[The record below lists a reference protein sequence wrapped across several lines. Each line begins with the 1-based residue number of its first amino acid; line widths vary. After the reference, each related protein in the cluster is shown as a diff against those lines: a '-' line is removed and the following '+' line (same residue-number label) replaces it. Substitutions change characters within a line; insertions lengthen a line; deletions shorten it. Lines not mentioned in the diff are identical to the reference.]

1 MKASAYISSRKEI
14 FITPFIFFAFLLLFS
29 RMNYDLQSF
38 APSLIIGMNSLT
50 ARLSAKLLT
59 LFAIKA
65 TVEKSYILLPLHSQI
80 EIIYECTG
88 VYILLLFVSFILSYP
103 TTLFKKVNG
112 IILGIPLLYG
122 FNLLRI
128 VILGILEIYSP
139 GLFDFFHLYLWE
151 ATFIAFVL
159 LVAYCWI
166 TWIAERTYTLPERNK
181 RFTEPV
187 LKFILFS
194 ILSFV
199 LIRILLSP
207 YVLFQQ
213 HVLKAILASDL
224 LGLRTSIE
232 ISVYNGVMWL
242 KEEHGISQ
250 SILLTH
256 LIFNLVPFLSLTMI
270 LRLRP
275 FQKIISMTGGVF
287 LMVISH
293 TFWLTLVAV
302 RVITSTPGILMA
314 LNIYQMFN
322 IALPILL
329 WIPLLYI
336 SRRRPGEKGQR
347 ELVHTPSS
355 LKLEGSVTYPGLFS
369 TICYLLLGAVS
380 PLLLLLL
387 VFKVNLGY
395 FVAFMIWFLGIT
407 FILPEPPFI
416 LQFKDRNKFIILTLF
431 LFWQIPFTAS
441 TLMYVPSDQRVGLIH
456 QSGRLT
462 VLEDGAH
469 FSLPFTGKKILLE
482 LSSRSFTYPVFAY
495 SATGGKVIDAE
506 ARVYYRIT
514 PRANFQKIY
523 SELGKNMGEIDQ
535 GVSSLCRTAI
545 IWTLS
550 RSGYLKDWQKRG
562 AADIFHSR
570 ILTQAQTFL
579 QEYGIV
585 IEKVELT
592 NREGAKVKL

>member
-1 MKASAYISSRKEI
+1 
-14 FITPFIFFAFLLLFS
+14 
-29 RMNYDLQSF
+29 MNYNLLSF
-38 APSLIIGMNSLT
+38 APSLILDLNSLT
-50 ARLSAKLLT
+50 ARLASRLLT
-59 LFAIKA
+59 LLNINA
-65 TVEKSYILLPLHSQI
+65 TVEKSYIILPLHSQI

-88 VYILLLFVSFILSYP
+88 VYIVLIFISFIFSYP
-103 TTLFKKVNG
+103 TTLLKKLLG
-112 IILGIPLLYG
+112 IVLGIPLIYS
-122 FNLLRI
+122 FNLFRI
-128 VILGILEIYSP
+128 SILGILEIYSP
-139 GLFDFFHLYLWE
+139 GLFEFFHLYLWE

-213 HVLKAILASDL
+213 HLLKAILTSDL
-224 LGLRTSIE
+224 LGLSTNIE

-242 KEEHGISQ
+242 REERGTSQ

-270 LRLRP
+270 LRLHP
-275 FQKIISMTGGVF
+275 FKKIISMTGGVF

-336 SRRRPGEKGQR
+336 SRRGSGGEGQR
-347 ELVHTPSS
+347 EWVHAPSS
-355 LKLEGSVTYPGLFS
+355 LKPEGPATYPGLFS

-380 PLLLLLL
+380 PLLLLLS

-395 FVAFMIWFLGIT
+395 FVAFMIWFLGVT
-407 FILPEPPFI
+407 LILPEPPFI
-416 LQFKDRNKFIILTLF
+416 LRRKNRGVFIFISLLF
-431 LFWQIPFTAS
+431 FWQILLTAS
-441 TLMYVPSDQRVGLIH
+441 ILIYLPSHQRIGLINSSGKFTLLKEGVHLKLH
-456 QSGRLT
+456 QRGKE
-462 VLEDGAH
+462 VLFD
-469 FSLPFTGKKILLE
+469 
-482 LSSRSFTYPVFAY
+482 LSVRSFTFPVLAY
-495 SATGGKVIDAE
+495 SESGERVIDVE
-506 ARVYYRIT
+506 AKVYYRIT
-514 PRANFQKIY
+514 PQAKFEKVY
-523 SELGKNMGEIDQ
+523 SELGKDMTEIDQ
-535 GVSSLCRTAI
+535 SVSLLCRTAT

-550 RSGYLKDWQKRG
+550 RSGYLKDWQKSG
-562 AADIFHSR
+562 AANLFHAQ
-570 ILTQAQTFL
+570 ILSQAQTL
-579 QEYGIV
+579 LKEYSIA
-585 IEKVELT
+585 IEKFELT
-592 NREGAKVKL
+592 NKEGVKIKL

>member
-1 MKASAYISSRKEI
+1 MKVTEYLSPRRE
-14 FITPFIFFAFLLLFS
+14 FITTPLIFLVFLVLFS
-29 RMNYDLQSF
+29 KVNYDFQSF
-38 APSLIIGMNSLT
+38 SPSLVQGMNSLT

-88 VYILLLFVSFILSYP
+88 VYILLLFVSFVLSYP
-103 TTLFKKVNG
+103 TLLFRKMLG
-112 IILGIPLLYG
+112 IIFGIPLLII

-128 VILGILEIYSP
+128 AVLGLFEIYSP

-187 LKFILFS
+187 LKFILSS
-194 ILSFV
+194 IFFFV
-199 LIRILLSP
+199 LIRILLNP

-213 HVLKAILASDL
+213 HFLKTILASDL
-224 LGLRTSIE
+224 LGLSTNIG

-242 KEEHGISQ
+242 KEERGITQ
-250 SILLTH
+250 SIHLTH
-256 LIFNLVPFLSLTMI
+256 LIFSLVPFLSLTMI
-270 LRLRP
+270 IRLHP
-275 FQKIISMTGGVF
+275 FKKIISMTGGVF

-336 SRRRPGEKGQR
+336 SRRRSGGEGQR
-347 ELVHTPSS
+347 EWVHTPSS
-355 LKLEGSVTYPGLFS
+355 LKPEGSVTYPGLFS

-380 PLLLLLL
+380 PLLLLLS

-395 FVAFMIWFLGIT
+395 FVAFMIWLLGVT
-407 FILPEPPFI
+407 LILPEPPFI
-416 LQFKDRNKFIILTLF
+416 LQFKDRKKFILLTLF
-431 LFWQIPFTAS
+431 LFWQIPLTAS
-441 TLMYVPSDQRVGLIH
+441 TLMYVPSHQRVGLIH
-456 QSGRLT
+456 PSGRLT

-469 FSLPFTGKKILLE
+469 FSPPFTGKKILLE

-495 SATGGKVIDAE
+495 SETGGKVIDAE

-562 AADIFHSR
+562 TADIFHSR

>member
-1 MKASAYISSRKEI
+1 MKVSEYISSRKEI
-14 FITPFIFFAFLLLFS
+14 VTTPLIFFVFLFLFS

-38 APSLIIGMNSLT
+38 APSFIADMNSLT
-50 ARLSAKLLT
+50 ARLSAQLLT
-59 LFAIKA
+59 ILNLNA
-65 TVEKSYILLPLHSQI
+65 TVEKSYILLPMHSQI

-88 VYILLLFVSFILSYP
+88 IYILLLFVSFLLSYP
-103 TTLFKKVNG
+103 TTLRRKLLG
-112 IILGIPLLYG
+112 IVLGIPLLYS

-128 VILGILEIYSP
+128 TILGILQIYSP

-166 TWIAERTYTLPERNK
+166 TWVAERNYTISERQK
-181 RFTEPV
+181 RSLKPI
-187 LKFILFS
+187 LKFVLFS
-194 ILSFV
+194 ILFFL
-199 LIRILLSP
+199 LIRLLLNP
-207 YVLFQQ
+207 YIFFLQCLLEAL
-213 HVLKAILASDL
+213 LKSDL
-224 LGLRTSIE
+224 LGLTTIE
-232 ISVYNGVMWL
+232 ISVSRGVMWL
-242 KEEHGISQ
+242 KEENGASQ
-250 SILLTH
+250 SIRLTH
-256 LIFNLVPFLSLTMI
+256 LIFNLVPFLALTMI
-270 LRLRP
+270 LRLHP
-275 FQKIISMTGGVF
+275 FQKIISMTCGVF

-302 RVITSTPGILMA
+302 RVITSTPEILMA

-329 WIPLLYI
+329 WIPLVYI
-336 SRRRPGEKGQR
+336 SRKRSGGEGQR
-347 ELVHTPSS
+347 EWVHAPSS
-355 LKLEGSVTYPGLFS
+355 LKPEGSVTYPGLFS

-380 PLLLLLL
+380 PLLLLLS
-387 VFKVNLGY
+387 VFEVNLGY
-395 FVAFMIWFLGIT
+395 FVAFMIWLLGVT

-416 LQFKDRNKFIILTLF
+416 LQFKDRKKCILLTLF
-431 LFWQIPFTAS
+431 LFWQIPLTAS
-441 TLMYVPSDQRVGLIH
+441 TLMYVPSHQRVVLIH
-456 QSGRLT
+456 PSGKLT
-462 VLEDGAH
+462 VLENGAH
-469 FSLPFTGKKILLE
+469 FSPPFTGEKILFE

-495 SATGGKVIDAE
+495 SETGGKVIDAE

-535 GVSSLCRTAI
+535 GVSSLCRTAT

-570 ILTQAQTFL
+570 ILSQAQTFL

-592 NREGAKVKL
+592 NRKGAKVKI

>member
-1 MKASAYISSRKEI
+1 MKISAYISSRKEI

-38 APSLIIGMNSLT
+38 APSLIAGMNSLT

-88 VYILLLFVSFILSYP
+88 VYILLLFVSFVLSYP
-103 TTLFKKVNG
+103 TPLFRKVLG
-112 IILGIPLLYG
+112 IIFGIPLLII

-128 VILGILEIYSP
+128 AVLGFLEIYSP

-194 ILSFV
+194 ILAFV
-199 LIRILLSP
+199 LIRILFSP

-213 HVLKAILASDL
+213 HLLKAILASDL

-250 SILLTH
+250 SIHLTH
-256 LIFNLVPFLSLTMI
+256 LIFNLVPFLALTMI

-322 IALPILL
+322 IALPVLL

-336 SRRRPGEKGQR
+336 SRRREGQR
-347 ELVHTPSS
+347 EWVHAPSS
-355 LKLEGSVTYPGLFS
+355 LKPEGSVTYPGLFS

-380 PLLLLLL
+380 PLLLLLS

-395 FVAFMIWFLGIT
+395 FVAFMIWFLGVT
-407 FILPEPPFI
+407 LILPEPPFI
-416 LQFKDRNKFIILTLF
+416 LQFKNWKKFILLTLF
-431 LFWQIPFTAS
+431 LFWQIPLTAS
-441 TLMYVPSDQRVGLIH
+441 TLIYVPSHQRVGLIH
-456 QSGRLT
+456 PSGRLT

-469 FSLPFTGKKILLE
+469 FSLPSIGKKILFE
-482 LSSRSFTYPVFAY
+482 LSSRSFTYPVLAY
-495 SATGGKVIDAE
+495 SETGGKVIDAE

-514 PRANFQKIY
+514 PQANFQKIC

-535 GVSSLCRTAI
+535 GVSSLCRTAT

-562 AADIFHSR
+562 AADIFHSQ

-592 NREGAKVKL
+592 NRGGAKVKL